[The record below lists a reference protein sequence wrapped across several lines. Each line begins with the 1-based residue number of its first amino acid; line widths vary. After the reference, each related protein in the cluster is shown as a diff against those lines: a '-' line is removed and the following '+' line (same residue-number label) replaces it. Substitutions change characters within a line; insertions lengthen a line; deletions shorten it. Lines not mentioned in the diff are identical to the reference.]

1 MNWLKSLSLRQLTLR
16 QLTWAAVGLAAVIVA
31 SLNMLSSQTMRAWR
45 VDLTESNLFT
55 ITDATRT
62 VLGGLKEPVNVKFY
76 SSRGLSEQAP
86 IYGAH
91 AERVRGLLQ
100 LYDDLAGGNLKV
112 EFIDPLPLSDAED
125 RAVAAGLQGVPLP
138 NGTGYLGIVGTN
150 STDDK
155 QVLPFLTTERQEFV
169 EYDLTKLIHQLGD
182 PARKKVGLITT
193 LGIAGGV
200 DPQRGRIPPWL
211 VHQQMTEFFD
221 VEPLDPMGDSIPDDI
236 DILMLAA
243 PGNMPAG
250 LVYAIDQF
258 ALAGKPVVGF
268 LDVFPESS
276 PQKVAQLAKGEPIH
290 DLLKAWG
297 VELTIDKVVGD
308 VRNARRVQFNAAGQ
322 PQVAGYVVWM
332 NMGQGSLDPGSAL
345 FSSIGHIVFA
355 SAAGFTK
362 VEGAVTK
369 FKPLIMTSKDA
380 MLIDSIE
387 MRIPDPLK
395 LIQNYKPG
403 GEPIV
408 LSARLSGSA
417 KTAFTDGA
425 PPAPKVEDK
434 TKEPA
439 KAEKPKEPAKHIT
452 EGAINVVL
460 VGDADM
466 LFDSFWAEAREMAGQ
481 RIIVPRSNNV
491 DFLLNTLENVS
502 GGAALSGLRGRGVEE
517 RPFTKVQEIRQKA
530 ETQFRQREQAL
541 NTKLSET
548 QKKLEEIQ
556 SRAGDGTIILS
567 DDDKKSILGFR
578 SEVISIRKDL
588 REVQKDLR
596 REIDKLGFWI
606 KAINIAGVPFL
617 IGLAGVGVAMGRRR
631 KRGQ

>member
-1 MNWLKSLSLRQLTLR
+1 MNWLKSLSSR
-16 QLTWAAVGLAAVIVA
+16 QLTWLAVGLAAVIVA
-31 SLNMLSSQTMRAWR
+31 SINMLSSQTMRAWR
-45 VDLTESNLFT
+45 ADLTESSLFT

-62 VLGGLKEPVNVKFY
+62 VLGGLKEPVNIKLY

-86 IYGAH
+86 VYGAH

-100 LYDDLAGGNLKV
+100 LYEDLAGGNLKV
-112 EFIDPLPLSDAED
+112 EFIDPQPLSDAED
-125 RAVAAGLQGVPLP
+125 RAVAAGLQGVPLAD
-138 NGTGYLGIVGTN
+138 GTGYLGIVGTN
-150 STDDK
+150 STDDR

-193 LGIAGGV
+193 LGIAGGA
-200 DPQRGRIPPWL
+200 DPQRGRIPAWL

-276 PQKVAQLAKGEPIH
+276 PQKVAQLAEGEPIH
-290 DLLKAWG
+290 ELLKAWG
-297 VELTIDKVVGD
+297 AQLTIDKVVGD
-308 VRNARRVQFNAAGQ
+308 VRNARRVQFSDATGQ

-332 NMGQGSLDPGSAL
+332 NMSQDSLDPGNAL
-345 FSSIGHIVFA
+345 FSSIGHLVFA
-355 SAAGFTK
+355 SPTGFTK
-362 VEGAVTK
+362 VEGATTK

-395 LIQNYKPG
+395 LIQNYKSG

-417 KTAFTDGA
+417 KTAFADGA

-434 TKEPA
+434 AGDKNKEPA
-439 KAEKPKEPAKHIT
+439 KAEEPKELAKQIT

-481 RIIVPRSNNV
+481 RIIVPRSNNI
-491 DFLLNTLENVS
+491 DFLLNTLEDVS
-502 GGAALSGLRGRGVEE
+502 GGAVLSGLRGRGVEE
-517 RPFTKVQEIRQKA
+517 RPFTKVQEIRQLA
-530 ETQFRQREQAL
+530 ETQYRQREQAL
-541 NTKLSET
+541 NTKLTET

-556 SRAGDGTIILS
+556 SRAGDGTVILS

-606 KAINIAGVPFL
+606 KAINIAGVPLL
-617 IGLAGVGVAMGRRR
+617 IGLAGIGVAMGRRR